1 MTTLPAAGIGMVN
14 VVTDDDAFNH
24 VLDTVLRRDDSTPLK
39 QALVAA
45 GFTDIPLLV
54 SLADDQI
61 DDLKDNKK
69 KLAPS
74 DYNLVKLFIMFRK
87 YRRLLGT
94 PLISN
99 DDYAAVLRADYDRFR
114 VDEIDD

>member
-1 MTTLPAAGIGMVN
+1 MIVEVGRRSGWTINWIDVFNTRRRPLVPTMTTLPAAGTGTSNAPPAVSDN
-14 VVTDDDAFNH
+14 DAFNH

-45 GFTDIPLLV
+45 GFTDIPSLV

-61 DDLKDNKK
+61 NDLKDNKK

-74 DYNLVKLFIMFRK
+74 DYNLVKLFIMF
-87 YRRLLGT
+87 
-94 PLISN
+94 
-99 DDYAAVLRADYDRFR
+99 
-114 VDEIDD
+114 